1 MDYQYI
7 NTIKGETYLDLDL
20 NSNPR
25 YSTVKAFPAQVVGDI
40 KKYGSLDYFLRTDIN
55 EVLTYFKV
63 SYPGNPPIEVLAKVT
78 RKKNSVSVGR
88 FTQCFGWQWIIQQ
101 SQNADVKSDNK
112 KDDEVK
118 DKLERFE
125 TIISTPFYAESE
137 VDALAE
143 GAEIP
148 EQATSAIPQ
157 IDVNIKPEALRA
169 VFYGAMLCWLR
180 GDPAVQIAVPSV
192 VDYTAYVVAAVR
204 KIYSYFPIGL
214 RTEAG
219 FCSYLPREKA
229 RDLPAIFLGF
239 IPESMADANTVFL
252 DGSSAPAINA
262 LNKGTGLT
270 NLNLFI
276 DYTCR
281 LKDDKLTHFI
291 CNVYADSEESGAAI
305 ASNNI
310 TPIKYSYLGD
320 AIRLLTQQG
329 DIQKWK
335 QFYSAFDKYPHSMRE
350 DIDKAIRGELTADML
365 KASIMSDG
373 EDVTTAEGIA
383 AVMKGY
389 NALCG
394 KDKGWSDAAW
404 EAMCKLL
411 RTRTHIDTN
420 GLLSFAKTYRSDL
433 NNIISRDREAL
444 IYIDL
449 LRKTYDEISSREL
462 TKSKQVEP
470 ALADAK
476 KLYDA
481 AEEVYKSYESE
492 EAKEFTTEAQGL
504 VQRLENLLLEFSK
517 DNAELKERL
526 ENSGEYFAALKIY
539 KENFKL
545 IAAMEKEKKDELWT
559 TLQSLRPKSFT
570 EYINALKLYCGIGEQ
585 NITLA
590 DISHL
595 SEKEKIIVINDLISF
610 AELPLELTN
619 KNKARDIS
627 NQIYFMEEFA
637 KRLSPKYSLR
647 VKYDGNPV
655 DAKLLRNLADCKL
668 TPKDVKDAEDVKR
681 LLYALIF
688 NGAYRVRDIPAIC
701 AMTEA
706 CELNAY
712 KFIFQKLIAGK
723 FGKADEKDYYA
734 AFDCLCRYVV
744 PKQDETP
751 TGCLEM
757 WSQKVDDVS
766 EEAED
771 AFESYLKAYR
781 RAMKPKT
788 EGVSPALAI
797 ALGALALLLLAMSVI
812 LFVKYRKNTVQI
824 STAEN
829 QIDLLEQQ
837 LDDSYAVSLFGK
849 EFDEYAERFEK
860 VCNKGENADTVKA
873 YYDKHNIEEVA
884 YTYGDQQVKWG
895 EYVFWAFVLAS
906 DDEGNITQEAI
917 NAAQLKINSAVALM
931 HPTTVPE
938 ATPNMPDLNDG
949 TNASETENADNTSED
964 GNVDENGVYNES
976 VAGDAEPQGNQQGE
990 EATAAETPAQTDPAA
1005 QTDQA
1010 TQNDGSQE
1018 LDPEQTDA
1026 EQADDEDNDEQPE
1039 ETPEPTPDPESAQ
1052 ESSNPDEEIIEMV
1065 RALFDTAKA
1074 ALGRTVN

>member
-1 MDYQYI
+1 MDYQFIFI
-7 NTIKGETYLDLDL
+7 NTIRGETYLDLDL
-20 NSNPR
+20 KSNPR
-25 YSTVKAFPAQVVGDI
+25 YSTVKEFPAQVVGEV
-40 KKYGSLDYFLRTDIN
+40 KKYGSLDHFLRTDLN
-55 EVLTYFKV
+55 ELLTYFKV
-63 SYPGNPPIEVLAKVT
+63 SYPGKPPIEVLAKVT

-88 FTQCFGWQWIIQQ
+88 FRQCLGWQWS
-101 SQNADVKSDNK
+101 SQPDENADV
-112 KDDEVK
+112 
-118 DKLERFE
+118 ERFE
-125 TIISTPFYAESE
+125 TIISTPFYTESE
-137 VDALAE
+137 VDALAD
-143 GAEIP
+143 GAGIP
-148 EQATSAIPQ
+148 EQATSTIPQ
-157 IDVNIKPEALRA
+157 IDVNIKPDALRA

-180 GDPAVQIAVPSV
+180 GDPAVQIAVPSG

-239 IPESMADANTVFL
+239 IPESMADAKTVFL
-252 DGSSAPAINA
+252 DGSSVTAINA
-262 LNKGTGLT
+262 LNEGTGLT

-281 LKDDKLTHFI
+281 LEDEKLTDFI
-291 CNVYADSEESGAAI
+291 SNVYADSEESGVAI

-320 AIRLLTQQG
+320 AIRLLSQQG

-350 DIDKAIRGELTADML
+350 EIDKAIRGELTAEML
-365 KASIMSDG
+365 KASIMADG

-394 KDKGWSDAAW
+394 KDQGWSDAAW

-449 LRKTYDEISSREL
+449 LRKNYDEISSREL

-476 KLYDA
+476 KLYAD

-492 EAKEFTTEAQGL
+492 KAKEFATEAQGL

-517 DNAELKERL
+517 DNAELKEKL
-526 ENSGEYFAALKIY
+526 ENSGEYFAALKIF
-539 KENFKL
+539 KENFEL
-545 IAAMEKEKKDELWT
+545 IAAMEKEKRNELWT

-590 DISHL
+590 DISRL
-595 SEKEKIIVINDLISF
+595 SEKEKITVINDLISF

-637 KRLSPKYSLR
+637 KKLSPNYSLK
-647 VKYDGNPV
+647 VKYDGRTV

-681 LLYALIF
+681 LLYALIV

-712 KFIFQKLIAGK
+712 KFIFQKLFAGK

-734 AFDCLCRYVV
+734 AFDCLCRYVD

-757 WSQKVDDVS
+757 WSQNVDDAS

-812 LFVKYRKNTVQI
+812 LFVKYRKNTAQI

-837 LDDSYAVSLFGK
+837 LDDSYAVSLFDK
-849 EFDEYAERFEK
+849 EFDEYVERFEK
-860 VCNKGENADTVKA
+860 VCNKGENVDTVKA
-873 YYDKHNIEEVA
+873 YYDKHNIEEIVC
-884 YTYGDQQVKWG
+884 TYGDQQVKWG

-917 NAAQLKINSAVALM
+917 NAEQLKINSAVVLM
-931 HPTTVPE
+931 HPTTMPE
-938 ATPNMPDLNDG
+938 ATPNVIDPEDE

-964 GNVDENGVYNES
+964 GNVDENDVYNES
-976 VAGDAEPQGNQQGE
+976 EAGDAETQENQQGA
-990 EATAAETPAQTDPAA
+990 EATAAETPEQTDQTTPTDPA
-1005 QTDQA
+1005 DQA
-1010 TQNDGSQE
+1010 AQNDGSQE
-1018 LDPEQTDA
+1018 SDPEQNDA
-1026 EQADDEDNDEQPE
+1026 EPADDEDDDDQPE
-1039 ETPEPTPDPESAQ
+1039 ETPEPTSAPEPVQ
-1052 ESSNPDEEIIEMV
+1052 ESSDPVEEIIEMV